1 MWKNTD
7 NKLSLDKINSL
18 KANGI
23 IGSEVLFYKELSS
36 TFDKIKELPLK
47 NGLTVACARQTQG
60 SGRLGRVWEST
71 EGGIYF
77 TFALTNPYEK
87 YDIPFITLVCALGV
101 CRALSKYLPCQIK
114 WPNDIVHC
122 GKKLCGILTR
132 SISTSGKIDAVLVGI
147 GINANNSFDENL
159 PHASSIKNII
169 KTETDENVLLF
180 EVLDSIDKIYSEY
193 STDEVLASY
202 KRECV
207 NLGREVTL
215 IKDGKEVK
223 GICTDILPD
232 GSMLF
237 HDGEKEIEV
246 CSGEVSVKGIYN

>member
-1 MWKNTD
+1 MWKNTN
-7 NKLSLDKINSL
+7 NKLSLNKINSL
-18 KANGI
+18 KAEGI
-23 IGSEVLFYKELSS
+23 IGSEVLFFKELSS

-47 NGLTVACARQTQG
+47 NGLTVVCAKQTQG
-60 SGRLGRVWEST
+60 SGRLGRTWESS

-101 CRALSKYLPCQIK
+101 CRALNKYTDCHIK
-114 WPNDIVHC
+114 WPNDIVHD

-132 SISTSGKIDAVLVGI
+132 NIVSSGKIDAVLVGI
-147 GINANNSFDENL
+147 GINANNSFGDSL
-159 PHASSIKNII
+159 PYASSIKNITQ
-169 KTETDENVLLF
+169 TETDENELLF
-180 EVLDSIDKIYSEY
+180 EVLSSIDRIYSEY

-202 KRECV
+202 KSLCI
-207 NLGREVTL
+207 NLDKEVTL
-215 IKDGKEVK
+215 VKDGKEVK

-237 HDGEKEIEV
+237 HDGEKETAV
-246 CSGEVSVKGIYN
+246 CSGEVSVKGIYS